1 MTACPP
7 AWRSGRK
14 EVNIHEMIAM
24 TLPDINWQLN
34 RNALTKTII
43 RAFLRGS
50 TSGEKQNSK
59 TVIALPTYPQPQ
71 LLLFFQILR
80 KRKKLRA

>member
-34 RNALTKTII
+34 RNALTKTIM
-43 RAFLRGS
+43 RGDW
-50 TSGEKQNSK
+50 
-59 TVIALPTYPQPQ
+59 
-71 LLLFFQILR
+71 
-80 KRKKLRA
+80 